1 MLMTEPVLVKSDL
14 PGLKHVSS
22 GKVRDMFDLGDAL
35 LIVTTDRLSAFDV
48 VMANGIPFKGK
59 VLNRLSEFWFNYLG
73 VAHHMITCDVDQMPA
88 EVKKHK
94 DVLRDR
100 SMLVKKA
107 DPFPVECVARGYL
120 IGSGWKD
127 YQSSG
132 AVCGIKLPP
141 GLQQASKLE
150 KPIFTPATKAA
161 TGHDENIGF
170 DVVARTVGKETAE
183 QLRDLTLAIY
193 GKGRT
198 YAETKASAEPALKQ
212 VAVTGAKFYWVEDPY
227 LPFPVVEL
235 TATSRSDTTV
245 AKLYLHGSLSLSRG
259 GPSCLDQDFCVSVP
273 EGIPAGQSRHMVLLP
288 SVLTAWGDPQTQ
300 YHPDLPFTLT
310 VLNAAGREGKL

>member
-1 MLMTEPVLVKSDL
+1 MGESVLLKTEL

-22 GKVRDMFDLGDAL
+22 GKVRDMFDLGSSL

-73 VAHHMITCDVDQMPA
+73 VAHHMLTCDVDQMPP
-88 EVKKHK
+88 EVKKYK

-127 YQSSG
+127 YQSTG
-132 AVCGIKLPP
+132 AVCGIQLPA
-141 GLQQASKLE
+141 GLQQAAKLE
-150 KPIFTPATKAA
+150 KPIFTPATKAV

-170 DVVARTVGKETAE
+170 DVVAQTVGKETAE
-183 QLRDLTLAIY
+183 KLRDLTLTIY

-198 YAETKASAEPALKQ
+198 YAETKGVILAD
-212 VAVTGAKFYWVEDPY
+212 TKFEFGRVN
-227 LPFPVVEL
+227 
-235 TATSRSDTTV
+235 
-245 AKLYLHGSLSLSRG
+245 
-259 GPSCLDQDFCVSVP
+259 
-273 EGIPAGQSRHMVLLP
+273 GQITLIDE
-288 SVLTAWGDPQTQ
+288 VLT
-300 YHPDLPFTLT
+300 PDSSRYWPKSDYRPGISPPSYDKQFVRDYLEEIKFNKKPPGPVLPDNIVQKTSEKYLEAFRVLT
-310 VLNAAGREGKL
+310 GRDLGK

>member
-1 MLMTEPVLVKSDL
+1 MGESVLLKTEL

-22 GKVRDMFDLGDAL
+22 GKVRDMFDLGNAL

-107 DPFPVECVARGYL
+107 EPFPVECVARGYL

-127 YQSSG
+127 YQASG
-132 AVCGIKLPP
+132 AVCGIKLPA
-141 GLQQASKLE
+141 GLQQAAKLE
-150 KPIFTPATKAA
+150 KPIFTPATKAV

-170 DVVARTVGKETAE
+170 DIVARTVGKETADK
-183 QLRDLTLAIY
+183 LRDLTLTIY

-198 YAETKASAEPALKQ
+198 YAETKGVILAD
-212 VAVTGAKFYWVEDPY
+212 TKFEFGRV
-227 LPFPVVEL
+227 
-235 TATSRSDTTV
+235 
-245 AKLYLHGSLSLSRG
+245 G
-259 GPSCLDQDFCVSVP
+259 GQITLID
-273 EGIPAGQSRHMVLLP
+273 E
-288 SVLTAWGDPQTQ
+288 VLT
-300 YHPDLPFTLT
+300 PDSSRYWPRVGYRPGISPPSYDKQFVRDYLEEIKFNKKPPGPVLPDNIVKKTSEKYLEAFRVLT
-310 VLNAAGREGKL
+310 GNELGKP